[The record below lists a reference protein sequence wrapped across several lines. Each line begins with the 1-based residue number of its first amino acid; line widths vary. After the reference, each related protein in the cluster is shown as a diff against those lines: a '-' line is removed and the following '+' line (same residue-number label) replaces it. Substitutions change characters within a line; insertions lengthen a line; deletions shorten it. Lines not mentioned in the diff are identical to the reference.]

1 MNNVLSKLQIG
12 LTAYYEGKSFETNSF
27 GTITVTKYVNAKEVH
42 IKFANTGY
50 ETIVQSSHIASGN
63 IKDRLAPSI
72 HGVGVVGDAEIQI
85 NGKLLKEYVI
95 WRAMLKRC
103 YDSKSH
109 LNDPTYKDCS
119 VSDNFKYYPYFKDWC
134 NRQVGF
140 GNDNWQLDKDILL
153 KGNKVYSECTCCFVP
168 REINNLIV
176 KRDSKRGDLPIG
188 VSLQKSTGK
197 YLVQMSIRGKTKN
210 FETFSDVNEA
220 FQTYKTVKL
229 KYIKDIAGE
238 WKDCL
243 DVRVYNALMCW
254 SIDLDD

>member
-12 LTAYYEGKSFETNSF
+12 LIAYYEGKSFETNSF
-27 GTITVTKYVNAKEVH
+27 GTIIVTKYVNAKEVH

-109 LNDPTYKDCS
+109 LNNPTYKDCS
-119 VSDNFKYYPYFKDWC
+119 VSDNFKYYPYFKGWC

-153 KGNKVYSECTCCFVP
+153 KGNRIYSEDVCVFVP
-168 REINNLIV
+168 NDINSLLN
-176 KRDSKRGDLPIG
+176 RSDAKRGDYCIG
-188 VSLQKSTGK
+188 VSCHQDSRKFEAKLS
-197 YLVQMSIRGKTKN
+197 LFGKTTSLGS
-210 FETFSDVNEA
+210 FDTPEEA
-220 FQTYKTVKL
+220 FYVYKEAKEA
-229 KYIKDIAGE
+229 YIKEVANKREGE
-238 WKDCL
+238 IDP
-243 DVRVYNALMCW
+243 RVYGVLMNYKVE
-254 SIDLDD
+254 ITD